1 MSIGNTFFALAIVST
16 FAITL
21 AVAQKTTP
29 KRKTPSQA
37 KAAAS
42 PTPTS
47 SRVRRVSPATENA
60 GTQKETTKPETPAS
74 DATPQPSPVNSPSP
88 AELPS
93 AASATTETKSAEK
106 TPDKPAEAASA
117 DSLRSDHDFARSNR
131 CRANASG
138 SIRLRLK
145 LVEELSSSG
154 KKAEAVTEL
163 HSITGLDVFDPQGFY
178 NAGNALARLGD
189 TDEAV
194 NAYRKAIEQRK
205 GRYSRALN
213 NLGVVL
219 LRVGRWDE
227 AREAFLSA
235 LRVESFRYAE
245 ASYNLGRLY
254 ATRGEMDLAVREWRR
269 AVAVDPEHAA
279 AAQSL
284 ARSGTEGRITVEQ
297 TPPVSRAVARDATP
311 ATVSGPPKA
320 TSSRNSTKPL
330 TLDATSFGFLQRAR
344 SASERGNKT
353 EAIDNYQRIIARQ
366 NGYFGPANLELSYL
380 LIGLRRNDEAM
391 TALLPVVNR
400 EGSRYPISYYHL
412 ARIYEGK
419 GELKLAE
426 DAFANAVA
434 AYGNQNGQF
443 LLDLS
448 RIREKQGNF
457 KGALEAMEQYVALGK
472 KDGQEL
478 AWSEERLTALRQKAS
493 LPK

>member
-1 MSIGNTFFALAIVST
+1 MRIRKKLVALAVVST
-16 FAITL
+16 FTFTL

-29 KRKTPSQA
+29 KRKASSQA
-37 KAAAS
+37 KPAAS

-47 SRVRRVSPATENA
+47 GRGRRIGPATENA
-60 GTQKETTKPETPAS
+60 TTQNETSKPERPANV
-74 DATPQPSPVNSPSP
+74 ATPGPSPANSPSP
-88 AELPS
+88 AESPS
-93 AASATTETKSAEK
+93 PASTTADTKPAEK
-106 TPDKPAEAASA
+106 NSDLPAEAASA
-117 DSLRSDHDFARSNR
+117 TPSDPIMTLRDQIDA
-131 CRANASG
+131 APTPQDQ
-138 SIRLRLK
+138 IRLRLQ
-145 LVEELSSSG
+145 LAEELASSG
-154 KKAEAVTEL
+154 KKVEAVNEL
-163 HSITGLDVFDPQGFY
+163 HSLTGLDAFDPQGFY

-205 GRYSRALN
+205 GSYSRALN

-235 LRVESFRYAE
+235 LRVENFHYAE

-297 TPPVSRAVARDATP
+297 TRAVSRAVGKDATP
-311 ATVSGPPKA
+311 AIVSGSPK
-320 TSSRNSTKPL
+320 SSSSNSAKPL
-330 TLDATSFGFLQRAR
+330 TLDPTSFGFLQKAR

-353 EAIDNYQRIIARQ
+353 EAIDNYQRVIARE
-366 NGYFGPANLELSYL
+366 NGYFAPANLELSYL

-400 EGSRYPISYYHL
+400 EGSRYPIGYYHL

-426 DAFANAVA
+426 GAFANAVA
-434 AYGNQNGQF
+434 AYGDQNGQF

-457 KGALEAMEQYVALGK
+457 KGALDAMERYVALVK
-472 KDGQEL
+472 KDGQDL
-478 AWSEERLTALRQKAS
+478 SWSEERLTVLRQRAS
-493 LPK
+493 APK

>member
-1 MSIGNTFFALAIVST
+1 MRIRKKLVALAVVST
-16 FAITL
+16 FTFTL

-29 KRKTPSQA
+29 KRKASSQA
-37 KAAAS
+37 KPAAS

-47 SRVRRVSPATENA
+47 GRGRRIGPATENA
-60 GTQKETTKPETPAS
+60 TTQNETSKPERPANV
-74 DATPQPSPVNSPSP
+74 ATPGPSPANSPSP
-88 AELPS
+88 AESPS
-93 AASATTETKSAEK
+93 PASTTADTKPAEK
-106 TPDKPAEAASA
+106 NSDLPAEAASA
-117 DSLRSDHDFARSNR
+117 TPSDPIMTLRDQIDA
-131 CRANASG
+131 APTPQDQ
-138 SIRLRLK
+138 IRLRLQ
-145 LVEELSSSG
+145 LAEELASSG
-154 KKAEAVTEL
+154 KKVEAVNEL
-163 HSITGLDVFDPQGFY
+163 HSLTGLDAFDPQGFY

-205 GRYSRALN
+205 GSYSRALN

-235 LRVESFRYAE
+235 LRVENFHYAE

-297 TPPVSRAVARDATP
+297 TRAVSRAVGKDATP
-311 ATVSGPPKA
+311 AIVSGSPK
-320 TSSRNSTKPL
+320 SSSSNSAKPL
-330 TLDATSFGFLQRAR
+330 TLDPTSFGFLQKARA
-344 SASERGNKT
+344 ASERGNKT
-353 EAIDNYQRIIARQ
+353 EAIDNYQRVIARE
-366 NGYFGPANLELSYL
+366 NGYFAPANLELSYL

-400 EGSRYPISYYHL
+400 EGSRYPIGYYHL

-426 DAFANAVA
+426 GAFANAVA
-434 AYGNQNGQF
+434 AYGDQNGQF

-457 KGALEAMEQYVALGK
+457 KGALDAMERYVALVK
-472 KDGQEL
+472 KDGQDL
-478 AWSEERLTALRQKAS
+478 SWSEERLTVLRQRAS
-493 LPK
+493 APK

>member
-1 MSIGNTFFALAIVST
+1 MRIRKKLVALAVVST
-16 FAITL
+16 FTFTL

-29 KRKTPSQA
+29 KRKASSQA
-37 KAAAS
+37 KPAAS

-47 SRVRRVSPATENA
+47 GRGRRIGPATENA
-60 GTQKETTKPETPAS
+60 TTQNETSKPERPANV
-74 DATPQPSPVNSPSP
+74 ATPGPSPANSPSP
-88 AELPS
+88 AESPS
-93 AASATTETKSAEK
+93 PASTTADTKPAEK
-106 TPDKPAEAASA
+106 NSDLPAEAASA
-117 DSLRSDHDFARSNR
+117 TPSDPIMTLRDQIDA
-131 CRANASG
+131 APTPQDQ
-138 SIRLRLK
+138 IRLRLQ
-145 LVEELSSSG
+145 LAEELASSG
-154 KKAEAVTEL
+154 KKVEAVNEL
-163 HSITGLDVFDPQGFY
+163 HSLTGLDAFDPQGFY

-205 GRYSRALN
+205 GSYSRALN

-235 LRVESFRYAE
+235 LRVENFHYAE

-297 TPPVSRAVARDATP
+297 TRAVSRAVGKDATP
-311 ATVSGPPKA
+311 AIVSGSPK
-320 TSSRNSTKPL
+320 SSSSNSAKPL
-330 TLDATSFGFLQRAR
+330 TLDPTSFGFLQKARA
-344 SASERGNKT
+344 ASERGNKT
-353 EAIDNYQRIIARQ
+353 EAIDNYQRVIARE
-366 NGYFGPANLELSYL
+366 NGYFAPANLELSYL

-400 EGSRYPISYYHL
+400 EGSRYPIGYYHL

-426 DAFANAVA
+426 GAFANAVA
-434 AYGNQNGQF
+434 AYGDQNGQF

-457 KGALEAMEQYVALGK
+457 KGALDAMERYVATVK
-472 KDGQEL
+472 KDGQDL
-478 AWSEERLTALRQKAS
+478 SWSEERLTVLRQRAS
-493 LPK
+493 APK

>member
-1 MSIGNTFFALAIVST
+1 MRIRKTLVAIAIVST
-16 FAITL
+16 AAFTL
-21 AVAQKTTP
+21 AIAQTTTP
-29 KRKTPSQA
+29 KPKTSSPA
-37 KAAAS
+37 KPAAS

-47 SRVRRVSPATENA
+47 GRGRRVSAATENA
-60 GTQKETTKPETPAS
+60 STQNETSKPEKAAS
-74 DATPQPSPVNSPSP
+74 VATPEPSPINSPAPAESPSP
-88 AELPS
+88 A
-93 AASATTETKSAEK
+93 SATTKPAEK
-106 TPDKPAEAASA
+106 NPDKPAEASA
-117 DSLRSDHDFARSNR
+117 TPSDPIMALRDQIDA
-131 CRANASG
+131 APTPQDQ
-138 SIRLRLK
+138 ITLRLK
-145 LVEELSSSG
+145 LAEELASSG
-154 KKAEAVTEL
+154 KKSEAISEL
-163 HSITGLDVFDPQGFY
+163 HSVAGLDVFYPQGFY

-194 NAYRKAIEQRK
+194 NAYQKAIEQRK

-235 LRVESFRYAE
+235 LRLESFRYAE

-284 ARSGTEGRITVEQ
+284 ARAGTEGRITVEQ
-297 TPPVSRAVARDATP
+297 TPTAVRKDATL
-311 ATVSGPPKA
+311 AKISGPAK
-320 TSSRNSTKPL
+320 SSSSSNSSKPL
-330 TLDATSFGFLQRAR
+330 TLDAISFGFLQRAR
-344 SASERGNKT
+344 TASDRGNKG
-353 EAIDNYQRIIARQ
+353 EAIDNYQRVIARES
-366 NGYFGPANLELSYL
+366 GYFAPANLELSYL
-380 LIGLRRNDEAM
+380 LIGLRRNDEAV

-400 EGSRYPISYYHL
+400 EGSRYPIGYYHL

-426 DAFANAVA
+426 DAFASAVA
-434 AYGNQNGQF
+434 AYGDRNGQF

-457 KGALEAMEQYVALGK
+457 KGALEAMERYVAQVK
-472 KDGQEL
+472 KDGQDIP
-478 AWSEERLTALRQKAS
+478 WSEERLAVLRQKAS
-493 LPK
+493 TPPK